1 LAAGTVCILQEA
13 SRDQESPES
22 RKMNREYDTENEE
35 GMVTKTKVSREDNYL
50 SKTLS
55 S

>member
-1 LAAGTVCILQEA
+1 VAGTVCILQEA
-13 SRDQESPES
+13 SREQESPES

-35 GMVTKTKVSREDNYL
+35 ETKTKVSREDNYL